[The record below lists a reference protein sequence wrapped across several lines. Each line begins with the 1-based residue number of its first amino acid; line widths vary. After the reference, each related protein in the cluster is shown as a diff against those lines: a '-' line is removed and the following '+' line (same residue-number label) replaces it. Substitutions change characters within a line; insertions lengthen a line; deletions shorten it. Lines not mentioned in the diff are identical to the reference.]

1 MAEKLETLPLAER
14 QRRQISIFGS
24 ESERRVA
31 IQKGIDEYFGNVLT
45 FQRQGI
51 TAASLATVNLRD
63 EMLLDLTTDER
74 KMIAQ
79 AVETRTARTFV

>member
-51 TAASLATVNLRD
+51 SAVSLVTASLRD
-63 EMLLDLTTDER
+63 SMFLDLTVAER

-79 AVETRTARTFV
+79 AVEARTAKTFV